1 MIKRFYFM
9 VVSGLIT
16 IGVISFLGLITEG
29 IASENTDCGAGNV
42 SKIKYADPVEDI
54 DLHQNA
60 FPIAKIPEELLQVHF
75 IDVGTGDSIWIHT
88 GDDGI
93 DGNGRMEGYNI
104 IIDGGS
110 WGLFG
115 RANGYDAA
123 SEYLG
128 KSDRMPIGSTI
139 DWMILSHPHSD
150 HAGGLYGFIQDYDVR
165 NILDPGHDK
174 TNDEEES
181 DRLRTWSAYGRF
193 FQAASAEV
201 FGEGQM
207 ANFVW
212 GIPDNFMLD
221 WGAELDVDILWSSR
235 EIVDNGLNNVS
246 IVLRLSFTDAGNDI
260 SFLFPG
266 DAERHVE
273 DILIK
278 ELGSGLRTTVLK
290 AGNHGSNS
298 STTEAFL
305 QQVRP
310 QHIVITAGNQNFSGT
325 MRPSPEV
332 FTRIQNV
339 SNQLNLNTQVW
350 RTDLGD
356 KTPTLVPVGS
366 ESGDDTILATTDG
379 KTLSINY
386 VVNGR

>member
-1 MIKRFYFM
+1 LLIKPRLPA
-9 VVSGLIT
+9 VILQILQKGNTIT
-16 IGVISFLGLITEG
+16 
-29 IASENTDCGAGNV
+29 
-42 SKIKYADPVEDI
+42 
-54 DLHQNA
+54 
-60 FPIAKIPEELLQVHF
+60 
-75 IDVGTGDSIWIHT
+75 
-88 GDDGI
+88 
-93 DGNGRMEGYNI
+93 
-104 IIDGGS
+104 
-110 WGLFG
+110 
-115 RANGYDAA
+115 YDAA